1 MERSIKVVLKR
12 EGKPLKL
19 KKLLALVLEVPLTE
33 EELEDLDELPTKK
46 TLKAACENMKK
57 VHLEDGVA
65 RWGPSEVE
73 AEEGSTTKSKK
84 RKKEKD
90 EDAAEEDNVDSKQSK
105 KKKKKGKTEE
115 SEDAEAED
123 SNVEFEAKKKK
134 KKKKKS
140 KNEEDEDEDEDED
153 DHKKDDAESI
163 AVADEGWN
171 NWGDAKF
178 EDNSRKNKFLRLM
191 GAAKAT
197 SGDEKTPSG
206 GKKGL
211 FGGLSGTKRPVI
223 DTIGSSTSMSNSVE
237 QQFNQA
243 FSMKGAPRAMGL
255 GFTAAPKKNQWSG
268 SKTKF

>member
-90 EDAAEEDNVDSKQSK
+90 EDAAEEDNVDSKQS
-105 KKKKKGKTEE
+105 
-115 SEDAEAED
+115 
-123 SNVEFEAKKKK
+123 KKK